1 MGAQI
6 PILTTVQKPLI
17 SGIGKGQEV
26 QRTFFMNLGGSDNLT
41 IKHMHDAWVDNC
53 VECTRA
59 TSNEAWGSHSS
70 NGQAMGKMP

>member
-1 MGAQI
+1 VELVKVKRFRE
-6 PILTTVQKPLI
+6 P
-17 SGIGKGQEV
+17 
-26 QRTFFMNLGGSDNLT
+26 FFMNLRGSDNLT

-53 VECTRA
+53 MECTTA